1 MSITLATIALA
12 AGAAGATKGA
22 LDARKAARERRKQ
35 ISEQKAKN
43 EAWYARNY
51 HEDYLNSVAAN
62 NAIKRVRDSWS
73 DATREA
79 RARQAVSGGT
89 PEQAA
94 AVAEAGG
101 EAMANT
107 VGTLAAQGESNK
119 RAIDAQKQAMDAN
132 IAAQEGAI
140 ADAEQQAGMN
150 LVENGI
156 GVATSAAQMF
166 GAKKAPA
173 PKKEPKPVV
182 DAIPGSEA
190 AVAVGRET
198 RINPTSYTTPI
209 VTPSEELSQEEKNV
223 LGVTLRGY

>member
-1 MSITLATIALA
+1 MSITLAAIGLA

-62 NAIKRVRDSWS
+62 NAVKRVRDSWS

-79 RARQAVSGGT
+79 RARQAVAGGT

-107 VGTLAAQGESNK
+107 VGNLAAQGEANK

-132 IAAQEGAI
+132 IAAQEGAL

-150 LVENGI
+150 LVDNGI

-166 GAKKAPA
+166 GAKK
-173 PKKEPKPVV
+173 EPKPVADAV
-182 DAIPGSEA
+182 AGAIPGSEA
-190 AVAVGRET
+190 AVAAGRET
-198 RINPTSYTTPI
+198 RINPPSYTTAI
-209 VTPSEELSQEEKNV
+209 VTPSKELSQEEKNV
-223 LGVTLRGY
+223 LGVTQRGY

>member
-1 MSITLATIALA
+1 MSITLATIGLI

-22 LDARKAARERRKQ
+22 LDARKAARERRKA
-35 ISEQKAKN
+35 ISQQKAKN

-62 NAIKRVRDSWS
+62 NAIKRVRDSWA

-79 RARQAVSGGT
+79 RARQAVAGGT
-89 PEQAA
+89 PEQAV

-107 VGTLAAQGESNK
+107 VGSLAAQGEANK
-119 RAIDAQKQAMDAN
+119 RAVDAQKQAMDAN

-150 LVENGI
+150 LVNNGI

-166 GAKKAPA
+166 GGAKAPENTVYDPVGLSGVREVGEETLA
-173 PKKEPKPVV
+173 NGIKVPKK
-182 DAIPGSEA
+182 IQ
-190 AVAVGRET
+190 T
-198 RINPTSYTTPI
+198 F
-209 VTPSEELSQEEKNV
+209 
-223 LGVTLRGY
+223 

>member
-1 MSITLATIALA
+1 
-12 AGAAGATKGA
+12 
-22 LDARKAARERRKQ
+22 
-35 ISEQKAKN
+35 
-43 EAWYARNY
+43 
-51 HEDYLNSVAAN
+51 
-62 NAIKRVRDSWS
+62 
-73 DATREA
+73 
-79 RARQAVSGGT
+79 
-89 PEQAA
+89 
-94 AVAEAGG
+94 
-101 EAMANT
+101 MANT
-107 VGTLAAQGESNK
+107 VGTLAAQGEANK
-119 RAIDAQKQAMDAN
+119 RAVDAQKQAMDAN

-140 ADAEQQAGMN
+140 ADAEQQAGIN

-156 GVATSAAQMF
+156 GVAMSAAQMF